1 MSGRPPKES
10 LASKRPDLAAEW
22 HPTKNG
28 DLEPTVVAFS
38 SHKRIWW
45 QCQVNTIHE
54 WETSP
59 NARTNSKTG
68 CPYCRNKRVDE
79 TNSLQ
84 TLNPE
89 VAEEWHQTKNGDL
102 TPNDVTFGSRK
113 KVWWQ
118 CSKNPEHEWET
129 AVHQRTGGDRTGCP
143 HCSGASTSQP
153 EIRILCELKHLLG
166 DEEVAWRERID
177 GIEADIFLPNHNL
190 AIEYDGNHWHKDKG
204 ETDLEKNEFFVKR
217 GIRTI
222 RVRHR
227 PLEAISEHDVIVPQK
242 NLSKTDIDQL
252 VSCIASL
259 TGLSLDTYAKEPSFL
274 NDEEFRRFVSF
285 LPSPPPEYSLKG
297 EYPDVAEQWDY
308 EKNSPLKPENF
319 SSGSNKK
326 VWWKCPNGDDH
337 EWRTSIHQR
346 TGEVQTGC
354 PFCSN
359 RRVSKTNNLLLNNP
373 DLASE
378 WHPTKNGDLTADKV
392 SVTSGKTVWWK
403 CPKGDDHEW
412 RASVCDRSKGGCPF
426 CSGKKP
432 SKNYNLKVI
441 NPEVSKQWHPTKNGE
456 LTAENV
462 SPNSGKK
469 VWWQCPEGADHQWA
483 SVVSYR
489 NKNIGC
495 PFCTGHYPSS
505 TNNLLLTHPELAKEW
520 HPTKNGDLTP
530 QDITQGS
537 VKKVWWLC
545 SKNDD
550 HEWQSTVNNRSNGNR
565 CPHCS
570 RLGRKLPLSDKQNDL
585 FSE

>member
-1 MSGRPPKES
+1 LFHSYPMKKSVADIPH
-10 LASKRPDLAAEW
+10 LLQEW
-22 HPTKNG
+22 HPIKNG
-28 DLEPTVVAFS
+28 GLEPIEVSFS

-45 QCQVNTIHE
+45 QCQVNPIHE
-54 WETSP
+54 WDATA
-59 NARTNSKTG
+59 NQRTNSKTG

-84 TLNPE
+84 TTHPDF
-89 VAEEWHQTKNGDL
+89 AKDWHPSKNGKL
-102 TPNDVTFGSRK
+102 TPNDVTAGSAKRI
-113 KVWWQ
+113 WWQ
-118 CSKNPEHEWET
+118 CSNNLDHEWD
-129 AVHQRTGGDRTGCP
+129 AVVSSRIGNNSGCP

-166 DEEVAWRERID
+166 DEEVFWRERID
-177 GIEADIFLPNHNL
+177 GVEADIFLPNHNL

-204 ETDLEKNEFFVKR
+204 EIDLEKNEFFAKR

-222 RVRHR
+222 RVRHN

-242 NLSKTDIDQL
+242 NLSKTDVDEL
-252 VSCIASL
+252 VYRIASL
-259 TGLSLDTYAKEPSFL
+259 TSLSLDRYANEPSFT

-297 EYPDVAEQWDY
+297 EHPDVAEQWDY
-308 EKNSPLKPENF
+308 QKNSPLKPENF

-359 RRVSKTNNLLLNNP
+359 RRVSKTNNLLMNNP
-373 DLASE
+373 KLASE

-392 SVTSGKTVWWK
+392 SVTSGKRVWWK

-412 RASVCDRSKGGCPF
+412 VSSVSDRYKGSCPF
-426 CSGKKP
+426 CTGKRA
-432 SKNYNLKVI
+432 SKKYNLKVL
-441 NPEVSKQWHPTKNGE
+441 NPELSKQWHPTKNGE
-456 LTAENV
+456 LKPENV

-469 VWWQCPEGADHQWA
+469 VWWKCPEGEDHQWE
-483 SVVSYR
+483 SLVSHR
-489 NKNIGC
+489 NRNSGC
-495 PFCTGHYPSS
+495 PFCSGRYASL
-505 TNNLLLTHPELAKEW
+505 TNNFLLTHPELAKEW

-530 QDITQGS
+530 KDISQGS
-537 VKKVWWLC
+537 VKKVWWMC
-545 SKNDD
+545 SRDDD
-550 HEWQSTVNNRSNGNR
+550 HEWQSTVNNRTNGSG
-565 CPHCS
+565 CPVCI
-570 RLGRKLPLSDKQNDL
+570 GRKVSKAQMKL
-585 FSE
+585 FDQ

>member
-1 MSGRPPKES
+1 MKKSVADIPHLLK
-10 LASKRPDLAAEW
+10 EW
-22 HPTKNG
+22 HPTRNG
-28 DLEPTVVAFS
+28 DLEPTGVSFS

-45 QCQVNTIHE
+45 QCQVNPIHE

-68 CPYCRNKRVDE
+68 CPYCRNKKVDE

-84 TLNPE
+84 TTHPNF
-89 VAEEWHQTKNGDL
+89 AKDWHPSKNGKL
-102 TPNDVTFGSRK
+102 TPNDVTAGSAKRI
-113 KVWWQ
+113 WWQ
-118 CSKNPEHEWET
+118 CSNNPDHEWD
-129 AVHQRTGGDRTGCP
+129 AVVSSRIGNNSGCP

-166 DEEVAWRERID
+166 DEEVVWRERID
-177 GIEADIFLPNHNL
+177 GVEADIFLPNHNL

-204 ETDLEKNEFFVKR
+204 ETDLEKNEFFAKR

-222 RVRHR
+222 RVRHN

-242 NLSKTDIDQL
+242 NLSKTDVDEL
-252 VSCIASL
+252 VSRIGSL
-259 TGLSLDTYAKEPSFL
+259 TSLSLDRYANEPSFI

-308 EKNSPLKPENF
+308 QKNSPLKPENF
-319 SSGSNKK
+319 SSGSNKR

-412 RASVCDRSKGGCPF
+412 KASVGDRSKGGCPF
-426 CSGKKP
+426 CSGKRA
-432 SKNYNLKVI
+432 SKNYNLAVI
-441 NPEVSKQWHPTKNGE
+441 NPAAVAYWHTTKN
-456 LTAENV
+456 ENHQPEQFP
-462 SPNSGKK
+462 PNSMKK
-469 VWWQCPEGADHQWA
+469 VWWKCPVAEDHEWQRTVA
-483 SVVSYR
+483 VVNRTPS
-489 NKNIGC
+489 C
-495 PFCTGHYPSS
+495 PFCSGRYASS

-520 HPTKNGDLTP
+520 HPTKNRPLTP
-530 QDITQGS
+530 SDVSKGS
-537 VKKVWWLC
+537 VKKVWWVC

-550 HEWQSTVNNRSNGNR
+550 HEWKTTVNNRTSGSS
-565 CPHCS
+565 CPVC
-570 RLGRKLPLSDKQNDL
+570 LGRKVSKAQLKLL
-585 FSE
+585 

>member
-1 MSGRPPKES
+1 M
-10 LASKRPDLAAEW
+10 
-22 HPTKNG
+22 
-28 DLEPTVVAFS
+28 
-38 SHKRIWW
+38 
-45 QCQVNTIHE
+45 
-54 WETSP
+54 
-59 NARTNSKTG
+59 
-68 CPYCRNKRVDE
+68 
-79 TNSLQ
+79 
-84 TLNPE
+84 
-89 VAEEWHQTKNGDL
+89 
-102 TPNDVTFGSRK
+102 TFGSRK
-113 KVWWQ
+113 RVWWQ
-118 CSKNPEHEWET
+118 CFKNPEHEWEA
-129 AVHQRTGGDRTGCP
+129 AVHQRTGGGKTGCP

-166 DEEVAWRERID
+166 DEEVVWRERID
-177 GIEADIFLPNHNL
+177 GVEADIFLPNHNL

-204 ETDLEKNEFFVKR
+204 ETDLEKNEFFAKR

-222 RVRHR
+222 RVRHN

-242 NLSKTDIDQL
+242 NLSKTDVDEL
-252 VSCIASL
+252 VSRIGSL
-259 TGLSLDTYAKEPSFL
+259 TSLSLDRYANEPSFI

-297 EYPDVAEQWDY
+297 EHPDVAEQWDY
-308 EKNSPLKPENF
+308 QKNSPLKPENF
-319 SSGSNKK
+319 SSGSNKR

-359 RRVSKTNNLLLNNP
+359 RRVSETNNLLLNNP

-392 SVTSGKTVWWK
+392 TVVSGKRVWWK

-412 RASVCDRSKGGCPF
+412 VSSVGDRYKGSCPF
-426 CSGKKP
+426 CTGKRA
-432 SKNYNLKVI
+432 SMDYNLKVL

-456 LTAENV
+456 LKPENV

-469 VWWQCPEGADHQWA
+469 VWWQCPEGEDHQWEL
-483 SVVSYR
+483 VVSHR
-489 NKNIGC
+489 NRDSGC
-495 PFCTGHYPSS
+495 PFCSGRYASS

-530 QDITQGS
+530 KDITQGS

-545 SKNDD
+545 SKSDD
-550 HEWQSTVNNRSNGNR
+550 HEWQSTVNNRTNGTG
-565 CPHCS
+565 CPVC
-570 RLGRKLPLSDKQNDL
+570 LGRKVSKAQLKLL
-585 FSE
+585 

>member
-1 MSGRPPKES
+1 MKKSVADITHLLK
-10 LASKRPDLAAEW
+10 EW

-28 DLEPTVVAFS
+28 DLEPKGVSFS

-45 QCQVNTIHE
+45 QCQVNPIHE

-59 NARTNSKTG
+59 NVRTNSKTG
-68 CPYCRNKRVDE
+68 CPYCRNKKVDK
-79 TNSLQ
+79 TNSLS

-89 VAEEWHQTKNGDL
+89 VAEEWHPTKNRTL
-102 TPNDVTFGSRK
+102 TPNDVTIGSGR

-118 CSKNPEHEWET
+118 CAKNPEHEWEA

-166 DEEVAWRERID
+166 DEEVVWRERID
-177 GIEADIFLPNHNL
+177 GVEADIFLPNHNL
-190 AIEYDGNHWHKDKG
+190 AIEYDGNHWHKEKG
-204 ETDLEKNEFFVKR
+204 KTDLEKNEFFAKR

-227 PLEAISEHDVIVPQK
+227 PLEALSKHDVIVPQK
-242 NLSKTDIDQL
+242 NLSKTDVDKL
-252 VSCIASL
+252 VFRIASL
-259 TGLSLDTYAKEPSFL
+259 TSLSLDRYANEPSFT

-308 EKNSPLKPENF
+308 QKNSPLKPENF
-319 SSGSNKK
+319 SSGSNKR

-403 CPKGDDHEW
+403 CPKGHDHEW
-412 RASVCDRSKGGCPF
+412 KANVGDRYRAGCPF
-426 CSGKKP
+426 CSGKKA
-432 SKNYNLKVI
+432 STNYNLKII
-441 NPEVSKQWHPTKNGE
+441 NPKAAALWHPSNNGDLKPE
-456 LTAENV
+456 QYP
-462 SPNSGKK
+462 PNSMKK
-469 VWWQCPEGADHQWA
+469 VWWKCPVADDHQWQ
-483 SVVSYR
+483 S
-489 NKNIGC
+489 NIANLNRTPSC
-495 PFCTGHYPSS
+495 PFCSGRYASS

-520 HPTKNGDLTP
+520 HPTKNSPLTP
-530 QDITQGS
+530 SDVSKGS
-537 VKKVWWLC
+537 VKKVWWVC

-550 HEWQSTVNNRSNGNR
+550 HEWKTTVNNRTSGSS
-565 CPHCS
+565 CPVC
-570 RLGRKLPLSDKQNDL
+570 LGRKVSKAQLKLL
-585 FSE
+585 